1 MTLALRLATVGN
13 AVLEGNRLAV
23 SGGGGVT
30 VTVSV
35 GIIEA
40 VCVGVRAGKVFVGTL
55 VAIVVGETGVG
66 VSVQASENI
75 TTRIKIRVLRL
86 ISGIFAPLG
95 VIYLRNRE
103 AKRDLRSSKMTLAAG
118 SAKIGLLA
126 TFPIQW
132 ENYKKSPFENGDIRV
147 SSSSRDL
154 YFVFSRGV
162 VSLAVF
168 FLCQQCL

>member
-1 MTLALRLATVGN
+1 
-13 AVLEGNRLAV
+13 LEGNRLAV
-23 SGGGGVT
+23 SVGGGVT

-35 GIIEA
+35 GVIEA

-55 VAIVVGETGVG
+55 VSIIVGETGVE

-132 ENYKKSPFENGDIRV
+132 ENYKKIPVRERGHASVFVQPGFVLRLFPWRRVAIR
-147 SSSSRDL
+147 
-154 YFVFSRGV
+154 
-162 VSLAVF
+162 
-168 FLCQQCL
+168 FLPLPAMPLGA